1 MQSKLWLCHCK
12 LRLPAILTASQ
23 KCSCKQAFLLHG
35 RIAGSLQSKLR
46 LCHCKLR
53 LPAILTASQKYSCK
67 QAFLLHGR
75 IAGSLQGKPMH
86 IRFVENN
93 FAFSAVRKKHKDA
106 FLFSYFSMTK
116 STKSHL
122 RGFSILLKIFFRRLT
137 ATRASKMPRP
147 SNYSLTM
154 ATDSNRPRAD
164 SDSLLCHVRLWR
176 TSRFRFGCVSGCKHS
191 EMGFILI
198 IHI

>member
-1 MQSKLWLCHCK
+1 MQGKLRLCHCK

-35 RIAGSLQSKLR
+35 RIAGSLQGKLR

-75 IAGSLQGKPMH
+75 IAGSLQGKPVH

-106 FLFSYFSMTK
+106 FLFSSSWSHK
-116 STKSHL
+116 STIKEKISFILFGKAKRTQKDKLFSCFSWQKS
-122 RGFSILLKIFFRRLT
+122 I
-137 ATRASKMPRP
+137 
-147 SNYSLTM
+147 
-154 ATDSNRPRAD
+154 
-164 SDSLLCHVRLWR
+164 
-176 TSRFRFGCVSGCKHS
+176 SRFRQTECIQAHAR
-191 EMGFILI
+191 
-198 IHI
+198 IH